1 MNRFAALPGNMSVS
15 DEKLVLLARSGDD
28 SSMAVLIARV
38 APLVKARAAKVGG
51 SYAEPDD
58 LAQEGM
64 MGFLDAV
71 NSFRADGGASFRTYA
86 VTCVDN
92 RIASALR
99 RQSRG
104 KDIPINSIISI
115 NGDGI
120 DIEAVGADPQ
130 EIVSRKEETARLNR
144 ILDELLSGLERKV
157 IYYYLAGRSYEQI
170 AQDLNITA
178 KAVDNALQR
187 IKKKLRALGR

>member
-1 MNRFAALPGNMSVS
+1 MNKSAVLQSSNSNG
-15 DEKLVLLARSGDD
+15 DEELVLLARSGDD
-28 SSMAVLIARV
+28 SSMAALIARI
-38 APLVKARAAKVGG
+38 APLVKSRAACVYG
-51 SYAEPDD
+51 SGIEPDD

-71 NSFRADGGASFRTYA
+71 NSFRVDGGASFRTYA
-86 VTCVDN
+86 VTCIDH

-104 KDIPINSIISI
+104 KDIPINSFISI
-115 NGDGI
+115 NQDGV

-144 ILDELLSGLERKV
+144 ILDELLSGLERRV
-157 IYYYLAGRSYEQI
+157 IYYYLAGQSYEQI
-170 AQDLNITA
+170 AKSLNITA

-187 IKKKLRALGR
+187 IKKKLRALGG

>member
-1 MNRFAALPGNMSVS
+1 MNKSAVLPSSNSIS
-15 DEKLVLLARSGDD
+15 DEELVLLARSGDD
-28 SSMAVLIARV
+28 SSMASLIARV
-38 APLVKARAAKVGG
+38 APLVKARAASVFG
-51 SYAEPDD
+51 SGIEPDD

-86 VTCVDN
+86 ITCIDN
-92 RIASALR
+92 RITSALR
-99 RQSRG
+99 HQSRV

-115 NGDGI
+115 NEDGI

-144 ILDELLSGLERKV
+144 ILDELLSGLERRV
-157 IYYYLAGRSYEQI
+157 IGYYLAGRSYEQI
-170 AQDLNITA
+170 ARNLNITE

-187 IKKKLRALGR
+187 IKKKLRALGK